1 MLIFPAMAVTAEQYT
16 TAAVFAG
23 TFALVY
29 LLVHRVSGQRA
40 VGHKSP
46 PPSIGSLPIV
56 GSLPY
61 MPALPE
67 MHTFFAKKAQELGD
81 VLSFNVGKMYANY

>member
-1 MLIFPAMAVTAEQYT
+1 MSLEQYT

-29 LLVHRVSGQRA
+29 LVVHRVSGQRA

-46 PPSIGSLPIV
+46 PPSIGCLPIV

-61 MPALPE
+61 LPGPRQ
-67 MHTFFAKKAQELGD
+67 MHTFFAEKAQVLGD
-81 VLSFNVGKMYANY
+81 VISFNTGKMYVDSNI

>member
-1 MLIFPAMAVTAEQYT
+1 MPISLEQYT

-29 LLVHRVSGQRA
+29 LVVHRVSGQRA
-40 VGHKSP
+40 VGHKCL
-46 PPSIGSLPIV
+46 PPSIGALPLV

-61 MPALPE
+61 LPGFST
-67 MHTFFAKKAQELGD
+67 MHTFFAEKARELGD
-81 VLSFNVGKMYANY
+81 VVSFKVGPSR